1 MTPRASRNEVTLGPD
16 GVLHVRVTA
25 PPADGQANRAVI
37 QVLSRALK
45 VPKSA
50 ITILSGE
57 SSRTKR
63 VRIEGLDPA
72 AVRNLLHPRT

>member
-72 AVRNLLHPRT
+72 AVRNLLHP